1 MKKWFG
7 VLLAVALCAA
17 LFCVGADATGG
28 TMTGGGTA
36 ENPYIVMDAADLDAV
51 RDNLGAYYEL
61 GADIDLGGEEWTP
74 IGSSGQ
80 PFTGTFDGDGH
91 TISGLNVNS
100 SYAGLFGFIS
110 GGTVKN
116 LAVHGNVNG
125 GSRAGGIVA
134 ETSDKASIENCSYSG
149 SVISRSHAG
158 GIAGYNG
165 DSNISGCYNSASV
178 SVETSSLGS
187 SYCGGIAGY
196 NDAWDADA
204 KITDCYNTGK
214 VHGTALGSGHNAYT
228 GGIAGYSRGF
238 TQMGEKAEIKNC
250 YNTGAVSAETVYNAV
265 AITGGIV
272 GSGYDTT
279 ITGSYYLDTCG
290 AAGSGNALSAGEFAS
305 QTSFSGWAFGT
316 TWTISEAL
324 GRPELVSN
332 PETGGGTKDDPFT
345 IPSLNTLEYY
355 RNKINS
361 NKTYGD
367 SKQYSYASA
376 NYELTANIDMSAKYH
391 SGDGGESWTP
401 IDNFTGTFDGNGY
414 TISGLYINNT
424 AGTYQ
429 GLFGALGRGGAIQ
442 NLTVSGTVTGGV
454 YTGGIAGSNQGD
466 IIDCVNRCEVT
477 GSTFVGGIA
486 GGNTGNQGEA
496 AVQGCSNYGTI
507 TCTSAVGA
515 ISGGIVGA
523 NTDLTAQVGNCAN
536 YGTVTGASGTTF
548 GYIGGITGANYG
560 KVTGSVNEEGT
571 RITGGEAYSIGG
583 IVGYNYSEIYNCYNL
598 GVLAMAEDTESAYVG
613 GITGLSYLPPASPEE
628 GRICKVENCYS
639 YSANAVPYCE
649 SGTTVN
655 CYYLAD
661 TETEEVNGA
670 TGKTAGQFASGEV
683 AWLLQD
689 GQDSGSGQVWGQ
701 TLSGDNKDGYP
712 VLTNANRVYK
722 VAFMEDSDTEFAA
735 GYANS
740 GGSVGLPTGAPDA
753 PESQYFAG
761 WFNQASGGTE
771 YTSAVSVGSSDV
783 TVYAQFADVTQETTP
798 NIGIDYVNET
808 LTGFA
813 PGGSYTING
822 EAVTPGNDNTL
833 EISDEWFGKALS
845 IVKKG
850 NGTSPSDSTAQSLTI
865 PARPGAPDVGT
876 AAETVDGR
884 DDGQI
889 TGVTAT
895 MEYRAGSSGSWT
907 PCAGSTV
914 TGLADGEYQVRYKAA
929 QGSSFAGAIQTVTI
943 AKGAA
948 PTYTLSVSAPE
959 FESVR
964 AGYEQPEAKPI
975 TITNTGNSTVTI
987 SSVSVDSTAFIV
999 AGSGGEVTP
1008 GGSLSTYTVRPS
1020 SGLRAGNYTATV
1032 TVTSAEGTSATA
1044 EVSFEVTAEP
1054 VLPDPTYK
1062 PVVEEPEHGEVD
1074 VTPERPEAGD
1084 TVTVRPNPDD
1094 GYTVD
1099 GITVTDKDGNKVDI
1113 TRNPDGSWSFTQ
1125 PDGAVTITVTFG
1137 NGLPFTDVSAGQ
1149 WFYDYVEYV
1158 YVNGL
1163 MNGTSATTFEPNAN
1177 MTRAM
1182 VWAILARIDGETVT
1196 GESWQTVAREWAMA
1210 NGVSDG
1216 TDPNGLVTRE
1226 QFATMLWRY
1235 AGEPASSYSLASF
1248 TDANSVS
1255 DWAATAMAWAVEHGI
1270 ITGVTN
1276 TTLVPQGS
1284 ATRAQCAAMLMRF
1297 VEL

>member
-1 MKKWFG
+1 M
-7 VLLAVALCAA
+7 
-17 LFCVGADATGG
+17 
-28 TMTGGGTA
+28 
-36 ENPYIVMDAADLDAV
+36 
-51 RDNLGAYYEL
+51 
-61 GADIDLGGEEWTP
+61 
-74 IGSSGQ
+74 
-80 PFTGTFDGDGH
+80 
-91 TISGLNVNS
+91 
-100 SYAGLFGFIS
+100 
-110 GGTVKN
+110 
-116 LAVHGNVNG
+116 
-125 GSRAGGIVA
+125 
-134 ETSDKASIENCSYSG
+134 
-149 SVISRSHAG
+149 
-158 GIAGYNG
+158 
-165 DSNISGCYNSASV
+165 
-178 SVETSSLGS
+178 
-187 SYCGGIAGY
+187 
-196 NDAWDADA
+196 
-204 KITDCYNTGK
+204 
-214 VHGTALGSGHNAYT
+214 
-228 GGIAGYSRGF
+228 
-238 TQMGEKAEIKNC
+238 
-250 YNTGAVSAETVYNAV
+250 
-265 AITGGIV
+265 
-272 GSGYDTT
+272 
-279 ITGSYYLDTCG
+279 
-290 AAGSGNALSAGEFAS
+290 
-305 QTSFSGWAFGT
+305 
-316 TWTISEAL
+316 
-324 GRPELVSN
+324 
-332 PETGGGTKDDPFT
+332 
-345 IPSLNTLEYY
+345 
-355 RNKINS
+355 
-361 NKTYGD
+361 
-367 SKQYSYASA
+367 
-376 NYELTANIDMSAKYH
+376 ANIDMSAKYH
-391 SGDGGESWTP
+391 GGDSGESWTP
-401 IDNFTGTFDGNGY
+401 IGVDDTRAFTGTFDGGGH

-429 GLFGALGRGGAIQ
+429 GLFGYVGAGGTIKD
-442 NLTVSGTVTGGV
+442 LTVEGTITGGF
-454 YTGGIAGSNQGD
+454 YTGGIAGGNYGD

-507 TCTSAVGA
+507 TCNNSSALA
-515 ISGGIVGA
+515 GGIVGS
-523 NTDLTAQVGNCAN
+523 NTDSKALIYNCAN

-548 GYIGGITGANYG
+548 GYIGGIAGGNYG

-571 RITGGEAYSIGG
+571 RITGGKAYSIGG

-598 GVLAMAEDTESAYVG
+598 GVLAMEESTESAYVG

-661 TETEEVNGA
+661 TETEEINGA

-683 AWLLQD
+683 TWLLQD

-701 TLSGDNKDGYP
+701 TLGEGGDAYP
-712 VLTNANRVYK
+712 ELLCFDAGAKTVYK
-722 VAFMEDSDTEFAA
+722 VAFMEDADTEFAA
-735 GYANS
+735 GYANY

-813 PGGSYTING
+813 PGGSYRING

-850 NGTSPSDSTAQSLTI
+850 NGTSMSDSTAQSLTI

-987 SSVSVDSTAFIV
+987 SGVSVDSTAFIV

-1020 SGLRAGNYTATV
+1020 SGLRAGN
-1032 TVTSAEGTSATA
+1032 
-1044 EVSFEVTAEP
+1044 
-1054 VLPDPTYK
+1054 
-1062 PVVEEPEHGEVD
+1062 
-1074 VTPERPEAGD
+1074 
-1084 TVTVRPNPDD
+1084 
-1094 GYTVD
+1094 
-1099 GITVTDKDGNKVDI
+1099 
-1113 TRNPDGSWSFTQ
+1113 
-1125 PDGAVTITVTFG
+1125 
-1137 NGLPFTDVSAGQ
+1137 
-1149 WFYDYVEYV
+1149 
-1158 YVNGL
+1158 
-1163 MNGTSATTFEPNAN
+1163 
-1177 MTRAM
+1177 
-1182 VWAILARIDGETVT
+1182 
-1196 GESWQTVAREWAMA
+1196 
-1210 NGVSDG
+1210 
-1216 TDPNGLVTRE
+1216 
-1226 QFATMLWRY
+1226 
-1235 AGEPASSYSLASF
+1235 
-1248 TDANSVS
+1248 
-1255 DWAATAMAWAVEHGI
+1255 
-1270 ITGVTN
+1270 
-1276 TTLVPQGS
+1276 
-1284 ATRAQCAAMLMRF
+1284 
-1297 VEL
+1297 